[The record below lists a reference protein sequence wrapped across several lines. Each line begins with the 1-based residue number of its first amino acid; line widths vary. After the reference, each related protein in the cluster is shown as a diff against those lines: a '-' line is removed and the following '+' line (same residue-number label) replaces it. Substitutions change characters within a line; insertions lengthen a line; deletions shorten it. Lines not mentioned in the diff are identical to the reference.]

1 MIIGKKLLDAKNV
14 GVDFRINGEWLTAL
28 YNVDL
33 SVKPGE
39 VLALVGESGSGKST
53 FAMAV
58 MGLHNP
64 NQSHVT
70 GSIMLDGHEIV
81 GATEKEMEE
90 LRGAKVGM
98 IFQDPLSAL
107 NPLMK
112 IGEQIE
118 ESMDVHDIIPKE
130 KHKERTIE
138 LLQEVGITK
147 PELVADQFPHELSGG
162 MRQRVMIAIA
172 IANEPDLLI
181 ADEPTTAL
189 DVTIQSQIL
198 DLIKNIQA
206 KKNIGV
212 LLITHDL
219 GVVAQT
225 ADSVDVMYAGQIV
238 ERGSV
243 EQIFQ
248 TPLHP
253 YTRSLLRAN
262 PSLDTLNDQLYVIP
276 GIVPSLAEMDHSR
289 DLFLERV
296 PWMEKEAKEAVPDQ
310 PVEYEKGHFV
320 RGTAWK
326 KFKFQDG
333 YVEKGRQD
341 IQEKGETAK

>member
-1 MIIGKKLLDAKNV
+1 MIIGKNLLDAKRV

-58 MGLHNP
+58 MALHNP
-64 NQSHVT
+64 NQSRVT
-70 GSIMLDGHEIV
+70 GSIMLDGHQIV
-81 GATEKEMEE
+81 GATEAEMEE
-90 LRGAKVGM
+90 LRGVKVGM

-112 IGEQIE
+112 ISDQIQ
-118 ESMDVHDIIPKE
+118 ESMSVHTIVPKE
-130 KHKERTIE
+130 QWHDHTLE
-138 LLQEVGITK
+138 LLKEVGIAK
-147 PELVADQFPHELSGG
+147 PELVANQFPHELSGG

-198 DLIKNIQA
+198 DLIKDIQA

-219 GVVAQT
+219 GVVAEM
-225 ADSVDVMYAGQIV
+225 ADSVAVMYAGQIV
-238 ERGSV
+238 ERGTAK
-243 EQIFQ
+243 QIFEN
-248 TPLHP
+248 PLHP

-262 PSLDTLNDQLYVIP
+262 PSLDTIDDKLYVIP
-276 GIVPSLAEMDHSR
+276 GTVPALSEMDHAR

-296 PWMEKEAKEAVPDQ
+296 PWMQTEAKTKVPDA
-310 PVEYEKGHFV
+310 PMEPESGHFV
-320 RGTAWK
+320 RGKAWET
-326 KFKFQDG
+326 FKFQDG
-333 YVEKGRQD
+333 YVEKTRQ
-341 IQEKGETAK
+341 KNGEAKLND